1 MRKVL
6 IPLIFGA
13 SLLVACDISSIPGLP
28 KLEVGEL
35 RTKEL
40 LVPLGDTESA
50 EIVLRFGAAN
60 FHLMSGAAELLEV
73 EVTYNVD
80 QLEPEIEY
88 SSSAGKARVEI
99 SPRRGIEIRGLP
111 TERVR
116 NDWEVRLTRE
126 IPLSLRI
133 EAGAFGGDFD
143 FSGLRLTDLEMR
155 TGAARSTISFEE
167 PNPQELERI
176 EIETGASEFDLLGLG
191 YANFEEM
198 TFKSSLGRYTLDFTG
213 PFNRSAEV
221 RIETGISQV
230 TITVPESTGTK
241 VILEEEV
248 SQTDIYGFRR
258 LEEKE
263 YVNDAFEE
271 AENTLVIKVRMGLG
285 SLALHSE

>member
-13 SLLVACDISSIPGLP
+13 FLLVACDISSIPGLP

-40 LVPLGDTESA
+40 LVPLGDAESA
-50 EIVLRFGAAN
+50 EVLLRFGAAS
-60 FHLMSGAAELLEV
+60 FHLKPGAAELLEG

-80 QLEPEIEY
+80 QLEPETEY
-88 SSSAGKARVEI
+88 STSAGQVRVEI
-99 SPRRGIEIRGLP
+99 SPRRGTEIRGLP

-116 NDWEVRLTRE
+116 NDWEVWLTRQ

-133 EAGAFGGDFD
+133 EAGAFSGDFD
-143 FSGLRLTDLEMR
+143 LSGLRLVNLEMR
-155 TGAARSTISFEE
+155 TGAARSTVSFEE

-176 EIETGASEFDLLGLG
+176 EIETGASEFDILGLG

-198 TFKSSLGRYTLDFTG
+198 TFKSGLGRYTLDFTG
-213 PFNRSAEV
+213 PLNRSAEV

-230 TITVPESTGTK
+230 TIIVPESTGTK
-241 VILEEEV
+241 VILEEGV
-248 SQTDIYGFRR
+248 SDTDIYGFRR

-263 YVNDAFEE
+263 YANDAFQE

-285 SLALHSE
+285 SLTLRSE

>member
-13 SLLVACDISSIPGLP
+13 FLLVACDISSIPGLP

-40 LVPLGDTESA
+40 LVPLGNAESA
-50 EIVLRFGAAN
+50 EVLLRFGAAN
-60 FHLMSGAAELLEV
+60 FLLKPGATELLEG

-80 QLEPEIEY
+80 QLEPETEY
-88 SSSAGKARVEI
+88 SSSAGKVRVEI
-99 SPRRGIEIRGLP
+99 SPRRGAEIRGLP

-116 NDWEVRLTRE
+116 NDWEVWLTKE

-133 EAGAFGGDFD
+133 EAGAFSGDFD
-143 FSGLRLTDLEMR
+143 LSGLCLANLEMR
-155 TGAARSTISFEE
+155 TGATKSTVSFEE
-167 PNPQELERI
+167 PNSQELERM
-176 EIETGASEFDLLGLG
+176 EIETGASELDILGLG

-198 TFKSSLGRYTLDFTG
+198 TFKSGLGRYTLDFTG
-213 PFNRSAEV
+213 PLNRSAEV

-230 TITVPESTGTK
+230 TIIVPESTGTK
-241 VILEEEV
+241 VMLEEEV
-248 SQTDIYGFRR
+248 SDTDIYGFRR

-263 YVNDAFEE
+263 YVNDTFEE

-285 SLALHSE
+285 SLTLRSE

>member
-13 SLLVACDISSIPGLP
+13 LLLVACDISSIPGLP

-40 LVPLGDTESA
+40 LVPLGDAESA
-50 EIVLRFGAAN
+50 EVLLRFGAAS
-60 FHLMSGAAELLEV
+60 FHLKPGAAELLEG

-80 QLEPEIEY
+80 QLEPETEY
-88 SSSAGKARVEI
+88 SSSAGQAKVEI
-99 SPRRGIEIRGLP
+99 SPRRGTEIRGLP

-116 NDWEVRLTRE
+116 NDWEIWLTRK
-126 IPLSLRI
+126 IPLSLRT

-143 FSGLRLTDLEMR
+143 LSGLRLTNLEIR
-155 TGAARSTISFEE
+155 TGAARSTVSFEE

-176 EIETGASEFDLLGLG
+176 EIETGASEFDILGLG

-198 TFKSSLGRYTLDFTG
+198 TFKSGLGRYTLDFAG
-213 PFNRSAEV
+213 RLNRSAEV

-230 TITVPESTGTK
+230 TIIVPESTGTK

-248 SQTDIYGFRR
+248 SDTDIYGFRR

-271 AENTLVIKVRMGLG
+271 AENTLVIKIRMGLG
-285 SLALHSE
+285 SLTLRSE

>member
-6 IPLIFGA
+6 IPLICGA
-13 SLLVACDISSIPGLP
+13 FLLVACDISSIPGLP

-40 LVPLGDTESA
+40 LVPLSDAESA
-50 EIVLRFGAAN
+50 EVLLRFGAAN
-60 FHLMSGAAELLEV
+60 FHLKPGAAELLEG

-80 QLEPEIEY
+80 QLEPETEY
-88 SSSAGKARVEI
+88 SSGAGKASVEI
-99 SPRRGIEIRGLP
+99 SPQGEIRGLP

-116 NDWEVRLTRE
+116 NDWEVWLTKK
-126 IPLSLRI
+126 IPLSLRV
-133 EAGAFGGDFD
+133 EAGAFSGDFD
-143 FSGLRLTDLEMR
+143 LSGLRLTNLEMR
-155 TGAARSTISFEE
+155 TGATRSIVSFEE

-176 EIETGASEFDLLGLG
+176 EIETGASEFDILGLG

-198 TFKSSLGRYTLDFTG
+198 TFKSGLGRYTLDFTG
-213 PFNRSAEV
+213 PLNRSAEA
-221 RIETGISQV
+221 RIETGVSQV
-230 TITVPESTGTK
+230 TIIVPESTGTR

-248 SQTDIYGFRR
+248 SDTDIYGFRR

-285 SLALHSE
+285 SLTLRSE

>member
-6 IPLIFGA
+6 IPLILGA
-13 SLLVACDISSIPGLP
+13 ILLSACDISSIPGLP

-40 LVPLGDTESA
+40 LVPLGDAESA
-50 EIVLRFGAAN
+50 VVLLRFGAAN
-60 FHLMSGAAELLEV
+60 FHLKSGATELLEG

-80 QLEPEIEY
+80 QLEPETEY

-99 SPRRGIEIRGLP
+99 SPRRGVEIRGLP

-116 NDWEVRLTRE
+116 NDWEVWLTKK

-133 EAGAFGGDFD
+133 EAGAFSGDFD
-143 FSGLRLTDLEMR
+143 LSGLRLNNLEMR
-155 TGAARSTISFEE
+155 TGAARTIVSFEE

-198 TFKSSLGRYTLDFTG
+198 TFKSGLGRYTLDFAG
-213 PFNRSAEV
+213 PLNRSAEV
-221 RIETGISQV
+221 RIETGVSQM
-230 TITVPESTGTK
+230 TIIVPKSTGTK

-248 SQTDIYGFRR
+248 SDTDIYGFRR

-263 YVNDAFEE
+263 YVNDAFEG
-271 AENTLVIKVRMGLG
+271 AQNTLVIRIRMGLG
-285 SLALHSE
+285 SLKLRSE

>member
-13 SLLVACDISSIPGLP
+13 LLLVACDISSIPGLP
-28 KLEVGEL
+28 KLEVGEP

-40 LVPLGDTESA
+40 LVPLGDAESA
-50 EIVLRFGAAN
+50 EVLLRFGAAS
-60 FHLMSGAAELLEV
+60 FHLKPGAAELLEG

-80 QLEPEIEY
+80 QLEPETEY
-88 SSSAGKARVEI
+88 STSAGKIRVEI
-99 SPRRGIEIRGLP
+99 SPRRGTEIRGLP

-116 NDWEVRLTRE
+116 NDWEVWLTRQ

-133 EAGAFGGDFD
+133 EAGAFSGDFD
-143 FSGLRLTDLEMR
+143 LSGLRLANLEMR
-155 TGAARSTISFEE
+155 TGAARSTVSFEE

-176 EIETGASEFDLLGLG
+176 EIETGASEFDILGLG

-198 TFKSSLGRYTLDFTG
+198 AFKSSLGRYTLDFTG
-213 PFNRSAEV
+213 PLNRSAEV

-230 TITVPESTGTK
+230 TIIVPESTGTK
-241 VILEEEV
+241 VILEEGV
-248 SQTDIYGFRR
+248 SDTDIYGFRR

-263 YVNDAFEE
+263 YVNDAFKE
-271 AENTLVIKVRMGLG
+271 AENTLVIKIRMGLG
-285 SLALHSE
+285 SLTLRSE

>member
-13 SLLVACDISSIPGLP
+13 FLLVACDISSIPGLP

-40 LVPLGDTESA
+40 LVPLGNAESA
-50 EIVLRFGAAN
+50 EVLLRFGAAN
-60 FHLMSGAAELLEV
+60 FLLKPGATELLEG

-80 QLEPEIEY
+80 QLEPETEY
-88 SSSAGKARVEI
+88 SSSAGKVRVEI
-99 SPRRGIEIRGLP
+99 SPRRGAEIRGLP

-116 NDWEVRLTRE
+116 NDWEVWLTKK

-133 EAGAFGGDFD
+133 EAGAFSGDFD
-143 FSGLRLTDLEMR
+143 LSGLRLANLEVR
-155 TGAARSTISFEE
+155 TGAARSTVSFEE
-167 PNPQELERI
+167 PNSQELERM
-176 EIETGASEFDLLGLG
+176 EIETGASELDILGLG

-198 TFKSSLGRYTLDFTG
+198 TFKSGLGRYTLDFTG
-213 PFNRSAEV
+213 PLNRSAEV

-230 TITVPESTGTK
+230 TIIVPESTGTK

-248 SQTDIYGFRR
+248 SDTDIYGFRR

-263 YVNDAFEE
+263 YVNDTFQK

-285 SLALHSE
+285 SLTLRSE

>member
-6 IPLIFGA
+6 IPLILGA
-13 SLLVACDISSIPGLP
+13 FLLVACDISSIPGLP

-40 LVPLGDTESA
+40 LVTLGDAESA
-50 EIVLRFGAAN
+50 EVLLRFGAAN
-60 FHLMSGAAELLEV
+60 FHLKPGATELLEGK
-73 EVTYNVD
+73 VTYNVD
-80 QLEPEIEY
+80 QLEPETEY
-88 SSSAGKARVEI
+88 SSIAGKARVEI
-99 SPRRGIEIRGLP
+99 SPRRGAEIKGLP
-111 TERVR
+111 TERLR
-116 NDWEVRLTRE
+116 NDWEVWLTKE

-133 EAGAFGGDFD
+133 EAGAFSGDFD
-143 FSGLRLTDLEMR
+143 LSGLRLTNLEMR
-155 TGAARSTISFEE
+155 TGAARSTVSFEE

-198 TFKSSLGRYTLDFTG
+198 TFKGGLGRYTLDFAG
-213 PFNRSAEV
+213 PLNRSAEV

-230 TITVPESTGTK
+230 TIIVPESTGTK

-248 SQTDIYGFRR
+248 SDTDVYGFRR

-271 AENTLVIKVRMGLG
+271 AGNTLVIKIRMGLG
-285 SLALHSE
+285 SLTLRSE

>member
-1 MRKVL
+1 MKKVL

-13 SLLVACDISSIPGLP
+13 FLLVACDIPGLP

-40 LVPLGDTESA
+40 FVPLGDA
-50 EIVLRFGAAN
+50 ERAEVLLRFGAAN
-60 FHLMSGAAELLEV
+60 FHLKPGATQLLEGK
-73 EVTYNVD
+73 VTYNVD
-80 QLEPEIEY
+80 QLEPETEY
-88 SSSAGKARVEI
+88 SSSAGKVRVEI

-116 NDWEVRLTRE
+116 NDWEVWLTEE

-133 EAGAFGGDFD
+133 EAGAFSGDFD
-143 FSGLRLTDLEMR
+143 LSGLGLIDLEMR
-155 TGAARSTISFEE
+155 TGAARSTVSFEE

-176 EIETGASEFDLLGLG
+176 EIETGASEFDILGLG
-191 YANFEEM
+191 YANFEKM
-198 TFKSSLGRYTLDFTG
+198 TFKSGLGRYTLDFTG
-213 PFNRSAEV
+213 PLTRSAEV
-221 RIETGISQV
+221 RIETGISRV
-230 TITVPESTGTK
+230 TIIVPESTGTK
-241 VILEEEV
+241 VVLEEGV
-248 SQTDIYGFRR
+248 SDTDIYGFRR

-285 SLALHSE
+285 SLTLRSE